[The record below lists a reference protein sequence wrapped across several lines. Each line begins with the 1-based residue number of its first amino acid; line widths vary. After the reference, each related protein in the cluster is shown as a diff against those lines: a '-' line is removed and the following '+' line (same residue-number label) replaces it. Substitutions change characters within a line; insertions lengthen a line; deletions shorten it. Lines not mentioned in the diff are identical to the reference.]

1 MENFIE
7 AKGKTREEALLN
19 GLEQLNLSIDQVNIE
34 EYIEKPGFLGL
45 GKSVTVR
52 LSVKEEN
59 SLLGAEDFL
68 TQLFSK
74 MGITATVVVEEDD
87 KTVKINIV
95 GDSSGILIGRRGET
109 LDSIQYLTSLVVNK
123 NKENYKKIY
132 IDTEN
137 YRQKREDALV
147 SLANRI
153 AAKVSKTGRRV
164 VLEPMNPYE
173 IRILHS
179 TLHDHPTVMTVSEGE
194 EPYRRVIIKKKRN
207 NSSDNR
213 KSM

>member
-1 MENFIE
+1 MANFIE

-123 NKENYKKIY
+123 NKENY
-132 IDTEN
+132 N
-137 YRQKREDALV
+137 Q
-147 SLANRI
+147 
-153 AAKVSKTGRRV
+153 
-164 VLEPMNPYE
+164 
-173 IRILHS
+173 
-179 TLHDHPTVMTVSEGE
+179 
-194 EPYRRVIIKKKRN
+194 
-207 NSSDNR
+207 
-213 KSM
+213 

>member
-1 MENFIE
+1 MANFIE

-173 IRILHS
+173 RRILHS
-179 TLHDHPTVMTVSEGE
+179 TLHDRPTVMTVSEGE

>member
-1 MENFIE
+1 MANFIE

-68 TQLFSK
+68 TQL
-74 MGITATVVVEEDD
+74 
-87 KTVKINIV
+87 
-95 GDSSGILIGRRGET
+95 LIGRRGET

-137 YRQKREDALV
+137 YRQKREEALV

-173 IRILHS
+173 RRILHS